1 MRKLLLTTVIAALP
15 LVPAVAYAQQAP
27 VVLVENSV
35 AAENGLDAGEIIAI
49 AAGAVI
55 GATVFSSALTFR
67 GATLLG
73 AVAGGAIGSWWY
85 GDRSDIAPLDSR
97 KKIP

>member
-1 MRKLLLTTVIAALP
+1 MRKLLLTAAVVALP
-15 LVPAVAYAQQAP
+15 LGPAVAYAQQAP
-27 VVLVENSV
+27 VVLVQNS
-35 AAENGLDAGEIIAI
+35 AAESGMDAGKIIAVT
-49 AAGAVI
+49 AGAVI

-73 AVAGGAIGSWWY
+73 AVAGGVIGSWWY
-85 GDRSDIAPLDSR
+85 GDRSDIASLDSR